1 MPFIAPCPASG
12 VCVTMPPAMLPLLA
26 CKAALA
32 AVLAFAP
39 AIPPAPADAP
49 APGSGGT
56 TSDATEP
63 PAEEPRADY
72 LVHIDL
78 GPELARRMGTRVI
91 VRPAGE
97 NFGNRRASVALDL
110 PTPTAPETPPAP
122 ADARLP
128 AGLWRIEAT
137 ASGFLPSTREF
148 TVDATTPEQTLR
160 WNLLPDSA
168 HDDVRFIVSATGT
181 PQVSVRVQSS
191 DGARTWTCLSQRTAC
206 ALRLTPGVWQ
216 AEASAPGF
224 RTTRRSITV
233 AKGVP
238 LEVTLEL
245 VAGSDDLASTTGP
258 KGQVPLNVRKR
269 LALGLGLAAA
279 PVFAAG
285 VGLTLTGPLQYVSAL
300 HGDACEG
307 NYRVGCGDAAIGPGH
322 RASAGVGLLGAAAGL
337 IATGVTGLYPVPRRA
352 WYIELG
358 LGGALTAAG
367 AGWMAANSV
376 ALERAH
382 ASGPITE
389 LAARADRRL
398 APSVILGLGVGTIAG
413 ALTGLLVQ
421 RKAGRV
427 APYAG
432 AGQAGLLWYGRF

>member
-1 MPFIAPCPASG
+1 
-12 VCVTMPPAMLPLLA
+12 
-26 CKAALA
+26 
-32 AVLAFAP
+32 
-39 AIPPAPADAP
+39 
-49 APGSGGT
+49 
-56 TSDATEP
+56 
-63 PAEEPRADY
+63 
-72 LVHIDL
+72 L
-78 GPELARRMGTRVI
+78 GPELARRMGIRAI

-97 NFGNRRASVALDL
+97 NFGNRRAAVALDL
-110 PTPTAPETPPAP
+110 PTPTVADTPPGP

-137 ASGFLPSTREF
+137 APGFLPSTREF

-168 HDDVRFIVSATGT
+168 HDDVRFVVSATGT
-181 PQVSVRVQSS
+181 PQVSVRVRSA
-191 DGARTWTCLSQRTAC
+191 DGARTWTCLSQRSAC
-206 ALRLTPGVWQ
+206 VLRLTPGEWH

-224 RTTRRSITV
+224 RTTRRSFTV
-233 AKGVP
+233 VRGAP
-238 LEVTLEL
+238 SEVTLEL
-245 VAGSDDLASTTGP
+245 VAGSDDLASATGP
-258 KGQVPLNVRKR
+258 KGQIPANLRKR
-269 LALGLGLAAA
+269 LALGLGLSAA

-285 VGLTLTGPLQYVSAL
+285 IGLTLTGRLQYVSAL

-307 NYRVGCGDAAIGPGH
+307 SYRVGCGDAAIGPSH

-337 IATGVTGLYPVPRRA
+337 IATGLTGLYPVPRTA
-352 WYIELG
+352 WYVELG
-358 LGGALTAAG
+358 LGGALTVAG
-367 AGWMAANSV
+367 IGWITANSA

-398 APSVILGLGVGTIAG
+398 APSVFIGLGVGTLAG

-432 AGQAGLLWYGRF
+432 SGQAGLLWYGRF